1 MNLHTM
7 VVRSWNPLI
16 SLIRVTVINVDELA
30 KCHEL
35 LRVNHCFISP
45 PLITNAA
52 STILVWIGGK

>member
-52 STILVWIGGK
+52 STILV